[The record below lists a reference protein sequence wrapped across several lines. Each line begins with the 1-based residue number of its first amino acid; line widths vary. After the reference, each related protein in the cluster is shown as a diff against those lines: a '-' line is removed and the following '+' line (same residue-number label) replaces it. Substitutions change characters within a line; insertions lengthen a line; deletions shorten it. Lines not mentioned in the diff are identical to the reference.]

1 MLNKVILMGH
11 LVADPELRQTQSGI
25 PCCRFRIAVNRPHR
39 KDAVEQTDFIGCTAW
54 RQTAEFVARYFS
66 KGKLIV
72 VEGQLRNDNYTDNN
86 GVKHYG
92 MDVLTDQVYFA
103 GAKEDGSSSEQR
115 ARTSRQ
121 TAAQPALLP
130 GDLGDF
136 EEILSDGPPPF

>member
-1 MLNKVILMGH
+1 MLNKVIIMGH

-54 RQTAEFVARYFS
+54 RQTAEFVTRYFS

-103 GAKEDGSSSEQR
+103 GAKENSAPSEQP
-115 ARTSRQ
+115 ACAPRQ
-121 TAAQPALLP
+121 NAAQPALLP

-136 EEILSDGPPPF
+136 EEILSGGEAPF